1 MDEQRIKELNN
12 IINTAKEE
20 IKRIYTESQREKE
33 KEKEA
38 SLNIPITL
46 AQKPFLSLEGESLR
60 AGLPV
65 IFLRFQNCNM
75 FCHSDKYPECHCD
88 SVYSIGKENPN
99 AVTMTIKE
107 LLEEIEKAD
116 CKNIAITGGEPLL
129 HMKEIYW
136 LLYNLSEENEYSYD
150 RTSKYDVTIETNGS
164 IDFSPIKEK
173 FGLFTHIIGDWKCE
187 GAFGKDAHSKMIP
200 DLLYKYGYNDA
211 LKFVL
216 TKEDLSEVERVLTE
230 YPGID
235 QKTNIY
241 LSPAWGCIDI
251 KDIVDWI
258 IDHREWR
265 TRLSLQTHKLF
276 EVTKEDLAKIGEKS
290 ANNIWL

>member
-1 MDEQRIKELNN
+1 MMIDLLSDSETTYRTTIGELIKD
-12 IINTAKEE
+12 I
-20 IKRIYTESQREKE
+20 ESK
-33 KEKEA
+33 
-38 SLNIPITL
+38 
-46 AQKPFLSLEGESLR
+46 
-60 AGLPV
+60 
-65 IFLRFQNCNM
+65 
-75 FCHSDKYPECHCD
+75 
-88 SVYSIGKENPN
+88 
-99 AVTMTIKE
+99 
-107 LLEEIEKAD
+107 D

-150 RTSKYDVTIETNGS
+150 RTSKYDITIETNGS

-211 LKFVL
+211 LKFVV

-235 QKTNIY
+235 EKTNIY

-258 IDHREWR
+258 IDHRKWR

-276 EVTKEDLAKIGEKS
+276 EVTKEDLVKIGEKS

>member
-1 MDEQRIKELNN
+1 MMIQKKETVYENINLN
-12 IINTAKEE
+12 
-20 IKRIYTESQREKE
+20 S
-33 KEKEA
+33 
-38 SLNIPITL
+38 
-46 AQKPFLSLEGESLR
+46 
-60 AGLPV
+60 
-65 IFLRFQNCNM
+65 
-75 FCHSDKYPECHCD
+75 YPNCHCD
-88 SVYSIGKENPN
+88 SEYSFKNSETTYKTTIGEL
-99 AVTMTIKE
+99 IKE
-107 LLEEIEKAD
+107 IERMD

-164 IDFSPIKEK
+164 IDFSPIKEN

-211 LKFVL
+211 LKFVV
-216 TKEDLSEVERVLTE
+216 TKEDLSEVKRVLTE

-235 QKTNIY
+235 KKTNIY

-251 KDIVDWI
+251 KDIVNWI

-265 TRLSLQTHKLF
+265 VRLSLQTHKLF
-276 EVTKEDLAKIGEKS
+276 EVTKEDLVKIGEKS

>member
-20 IKRIYTESQREKE
+20 IKRIYAESKREKE

-38 SLNIPITL
+38 SLNMSITL

-60 AGLPV
+60 VGTPV
-65 IFLRFQNCNM
+65 IFLRFWGCNLRCRSNIYPNCR
-75 FCHSDKYPECHCD
+75 CD
-88 SVYSIGKENPN
+88 SEYSFKNSETICKTTIGEL
-99 AVTMTIKE
+99 IKE
-107 LLEEIEKAD
+107 IERMD

-150 RTSKYDVTIETNGS
+150 RTSKYDITIETNGS
-164 IDFSPIKEK
+164 IDFSPIKEN

-211 LKFVL
+211 LKFVV
-216 TKEDLSEVERVLTE
+216 TKEDLPEVKRVLTE

-235 QKTNIY
+235 KKTNIY

-251 KDIVDWI
+251 KDIVNWI

-265 TRLSLQTHKLF
+265 VRLSLQTHKLF
-276 EVTKEDLAKIGEKS
+276 EVTKEDLVKIGEKS

>member
-1 MDEQRIKELNN
+1 MMIDLLSDSETIYKTTIGELIKE
-12 IINTAKEE
+12 
-20 IKRIYTESQREKE
+20 
-33 KEKEA
+33 
-38 SLNIPITL
+38 
-46 AQKPFLSLEGESLR
+46 
-60 AGLPV
+60 
-65 IFLRFQNCNM
+65 
-75 FCHSDKYPECHCD
+75 
-88 SVYSIGKENPN
+88 
-99 AVTMTIKE
+99 
-107 LLEEIEKAD
+107 IERMD

-129 HMKEIYW
+129 HMKEVYW

-164 IDFSPIKEK
+164 IDFSPIKEN

-200 DLLYKYGYNDA
+200 DLLYKYEYNDA
-211 LKFVL
+211 LKFVV
-216 TKEDLSEVERVLTE
+216 TKEDLPEVKRVLTE

-235 QKTNIY
+235 KKTNIY

-251 KDIVDWI
+251 KDIVNWI

-265 TRLSLQTHKLF
+265 VRLSLQTHKLF
-276 EVTKEDLAKIGEKS
+276 EVTKEDLVKIGEKS